1 MKIRKKLASVI
12 VTGALLASLPFNAFA
27 KELDKEHFD
36 YVALGDSLAA
46 GKTPFKT
53 VNKGY
58 VDYLVDRF
66 EQSQYNVEVD
76 NYGKS
81 GHKTTDIIAELNPA
95 NDRFIE
101 LQNSIKEAELVT
113 IDIGANDLLQV
124 IRQDPTQAPAAL
136 KSIGENLSAIL
147 RKIDEL
153 KTETNTNTNT
163 KVYVMGYY
171 NPFPHLPEERQ
182 AQLLPLLDALNE
194 TIETVAHQNGDIFI
208 PTDKVIK
215 KHEKE
220 YLPNPAD
227 IHLSLEGY
235 QAIAKEF
242 WKGIMKNK

>member
-12 VTGALLASLPFNAFA
+12 VTGALLASLPFNTFA

-46 GKTPFKT
+46 GKTPYGT
-53 VNKGY
+53 NHDKGF

-76 NYGKS
+76 KYGVS
-81 GHKTTDIIAELNPA
+81 GYTTTRILNELYNPT
-95 NDRFIE
+95 NGKYVE
-101 LQNSIKEAELVT
+101 LQKSIKESELVT
-113 IDIGANDLLQV
+113 IDIGANDLLAQLPV
-124 IRQDPTQAPAAL
+124 IQQDPTQAPAAL
-136 KSIGENLSAIL
+136 QSIGENLFLIL
-147 RKIDEL
+147 KKIDEL
-153 KTETNTNTNT
+153 NPNT

-171 NPFPHLPEERQ
+171 NPFPYYSEEQQ
-182 AQLLPLLDALNE
+182 AQLLPLLDALNK
-194 TIETVAHQNGDIFI
+194 TIETVANQNGDIFI
-208 PTDKVIK
+208 PTEKVIK

-220 YLPNPAD
+220 YIPNPED

-235 QAIAKEF
+235 QTIAKEF

>member
-46 GKTPFKT
+46 GRTPYAEHD
-53 VNKGY
+53 KGY

-76 NYGKS
+76 KYGVS
-81 GHKTTDIIAELNPA
+81 GYRTTHIFDELYNPT
-95 NDRFIE
+95 NGKYVE

-113 IDIGANDLLQV
+113 IDIGANDLLAQLPV
-124 IRQDPTQAPAAL
+124 IQQDPTKAQSVL
-136 KSIGENLSAIL
+136 QDIGKNLYSILSAI
-147 RKIDEL
+147 DEL
-153 KTETNTNTNT
+153 NPNT

-171 NPFPHLPEERQ
+171 NPFPYLPEEQQ

-194 TIETVAHQNGDIFI
+194 TIETVAKQNGDIFI
-208 PTDKVIK
+208 PTAKVIK
-215 KHEKE
+215 KQEKE
-220 YLPNPAD
+220 YIPNPAD

-235 QAIAKEF
+235 QTLAKEF

>member
-1 MKIRKKLASVI
+1 MKMKKKLASVI
-12 VTGALLASLPFNAFA
+12 VTGALLASLPFNVFA

-46 GKTPFKT
+46 GITPYAEPD
-53 VNKGY
+53 KGY

-76 NYGKS
+76 NYGVS
-81 GHKTTDIIAELNPA
+81 GYKTTHIFNELYDPTNGKY
-95 NDRFIE
+95 IE
-101 LQNSIKEAELVT
+101 IQNSIKEAELVT
-113 IDIGANDLLQV
+113 IDIGANDLLAQLPA
-124 IRQDPTQAPAAL
+124 IQQDSGQAPTAL
-136 KSIGENLSAIL
+136 ESIGKNLFSIL
-147 RKIDEL
+147 NKIDEL
-153 KTETNTNTNT
+153 NPNT

-171 NPFPHLPEERQ
+171 NPFPHLPEEQQ

-194 TIETVAHQNGDIFI
+194 TIETVAKQNGDIFI
-208 PTDKVIK
+208 PTAKVIK

-220 YLPNPAD
+220 YIPNPAD

-235 QAIAKEF
+235 QTVAKEF